1 MVTIDTNIAFYA
13 LAIEGSKAARAS
25 DVLELSDFLSVQVL
39 NEYAFSVKRKLAR
52 DWNDI
57 GYDLDL
63 LRNAVPVIHSINS
76 LANRSALEI
85 ADRYQLSFYD
95 AVMIA
100 VALANG
106 ATTLYSEDMQHG
118 MVIDDKL
125 TILNPFLAPPE
136 LT

>member
-13 LAIEGSKAARAS
+13 LAVEASKTARAS
-25 DVLELSDFLSVQVL
+25 DVLEMSDFLSVQVL
-39 NEYAFSVKRKLAR
+39 NEYAFSARRKLAR
-52 DWNDI
+52 EWIDV

-63 LRNAVPVIHSINS
+63 LRNSVPVVHSIDS
-76 LANRSALEI
+76 LANRNALEI

-95 AVMIA
+95 ALMIA

-118 MVIDDKL
+118 MIIDDTL
-125 TILNPFLAPPE
+125 TITNPFLSTVAI
-136 LT
+136 

>member
-13 LAIEGSKAARAS
+13 LAIKGSKAARAA
-25 DVLELSDFLSVQVL
+25 DVMEISDFLSVQVL
-39 NEYAFSVKRKLAR
+39 NEYAFSVRRKLAR
-52 DWNDI
+52 DWVDI
-57 GYDLDL
+57 ERDLDL
-63 LRNAVPVIHSINS
+63 LRNSVPTVHSIDFQ
-76 LANRSALEI
+76 ANHHAVKL

-118 MVIDDKL
+118 MIIDGTL
-125 TILNPFLAPPE
+125 TISNPFLPAEPA
-136 LT
+136 